1 MKNYKRTFASLISN
15 SVDEQEQYNYGGF
28 IPARVLIGPTPDP
41 TPTQTPTPS
50 ITAAL
55 TSTPTTTPTKTPTN
69 TPTNT
74 GTLTPTPTPSAAA
87 FDSDAAIYLNAI
99 LLSGATGITATV
111 SGATNTLFTTL
122 KSCGVY
128 NKLGV
133 MYPFLGGVANST
145 AINGLNPATFF
156 IQWFGGLTHNMS
168 GVTGNGTNGYG
179 NTTFKHNSLP
189 VNDIHFSLFQNT
201 ANTNSRSDETQIGI
215 VGGGGAQILLESRR
229 PAGGGLFNSVFQLGT
244 SSNIAA
250 STGGTTAATY
260 IATRSGTTTTTAFKN
275 DVVFGTNTS
284 TYTNAATAQDV
295 FLLAMNISPFTPGVP
310 YGDSFSNNR
319 IAFTTIGS
327 GLTRSEVTCLNN
339 AIVAFNTTLGRVF

>member
-1 MKNYKRTFASLISN
+1 MFPRKRMPRWDTFKLPEVVAN
-15 SVDEQEQYNYGGF
+15 SALGGYA
-28 IPARVLIGPTPDP
+28 PEETSGVPV
-41 TPTQTPTPS
+41 TPTQTPTQ
-50 ITAAL
+50 
-55 TSTPTTTPTKTPTN
+55 
-69 TPTNT
+69 T
-74 GTLTPTPTPSAAA
+74 GTSTPTPTPSAAA
-87 FDSDAAIYLNAI
+87 FDADAAAYLAEV
-99 LLSGATGITATV
+99 LLSGGTGITMSV
-111 SGATNTLFTTL
+111 SAATNTLYTTL

-128 NKLGV
+128 SKLAV

-179 NTTFKHNSLP
+179 NTQFLHNSLP

-201 ANTNSRSDETQIGI
+201 ENTNARQDETQIGI
-215 VGGGGAQILLESRR
+215 VGGGGAQMILESRR
-229 PAGGGLFNSVFQLGT
+229 PAGGGLFNSIFQLG
-244 SSNIAA
+244 SASNISA

-275 DVVFGTNTS
+275 DVVFGSNTS
-284 TYTNAATAQDV
+284 VYTNSATGRDV
-295 FLLAMNISPFTPGVP
+295 FLLALNISPFTPGVP

-327 GLTRSEVTCLNN
+327 GLTRSDVTCLND